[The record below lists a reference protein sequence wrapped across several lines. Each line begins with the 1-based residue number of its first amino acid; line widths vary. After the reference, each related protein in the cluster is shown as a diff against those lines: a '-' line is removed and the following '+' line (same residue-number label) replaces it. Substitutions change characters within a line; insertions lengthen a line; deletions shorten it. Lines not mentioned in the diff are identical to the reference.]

1 MTALLGVFAIGQRQA
16 GWIAAGILVALASLS
31 AGVALMV
38 AASHALAGRSASEVV
53 GGVALFIGAPVAV
66 RLLGVS
72 RAALRYA
79 ERLAT
84 HAATFRLLAAVRVW
98 LVRQLVAGSAGGL
111 GFRRSGDVASRL
123 VADVEALDGVYPRV
137 MVPACGAAL
146 LLPVLVAGIAIES
159 PGAALAVG
167 VLFVL
172 AVLVLPVLGARAS
185 FQSGQTLVQAASALR
200 VALLDGIA
208 GLKEVRVYGAERRVL
223 ETAQSHEAE
232 MLGAQHR
239 IAGSA
244 AVMDAAAMLCGQAA
258 LLTVL
263 AAASTPVAALTA
275 VFLTAAA
282 FEAVS
287 GLPRAGVLMGHA
299 ASAAER
305 IVQAA
310 SPHGPP
316 EPAAPAA
323 LPRDTTLRFEAVT
336 AGWARDRPAVL
347 DELTVEVTPGS
358 RVALLGPSGSGKST
372 LAALA
377 LRVLAPWAGRVTLG
391 GTDVQLLR
399 AEDLRSRIALLSQAT
414 HVFDDTA
421 RGNLLLGRPDADDA
435 ELWAALDQAALGDM
449 VRALPDGLET
459 WVGEGGARL
468 SGGQARRLALA
479 RALLSRAPI
488 LILDEPAT
496 GLDAEAE
503 RAFLASVFGAAQGR
517 TIILIAHRLTGA
529 ERLDRIWRLSAGR
542 AVAATA

>member
-1 MTALLGVFAIGQRQA
+1 MTALLGVFAVGRRQA
-16 GWIAAGILVALASLS
+16 GWIAAGILIALISL
-31 AGVALMV
+31 ATGIALMV
-38 AASHALAGRSASEVV
+38 AASHALAARSAPEVV
-53 GGVALFIGAPVAV
+53 GGVAMFLGVPVAV

-72 RAALRYA
+72 RTVLRYA

-98 LVRQLVAGSAGGL
+98 LVRHMVAGSAGGL
-111 GFRRSGDVASRL
+111 GFRHSGDAASRL

-137 MVPACGAAL
+137 AVPAFGAAL
-146 LLPVLVAGIAIES
+146 LLPVLVGSIASES
-159 PGAALAVG
+159 VAAAAAAG

-172 AVLVLPVLGARAS
+172 AAFVLPVLGARAS
-185 FQSGQTLVQAASALR
+185 FHTGQSLVQAVSAVR
-200 VALLDGIA
+200 VALLDGVV

-223 ETAQSHEAE
+223 EAAQSHEAE
-232 MLGAQHR
+232 LLRAQGR

-244 AVMDAAAMLCGQAA
+244 AVMDAAALLCGQAA
-258 LLTVL
+258 LLAVL
-263 AAASTPVAALTA
+263 AAASTPAGALTA
-275 VFLTAAA
+275 AFLTAAA

-287 GLPRAGVLMGHA
+287 GLPRAGVLVGHA
-299 ASAAER
+299 ASAAGR
-305 IVQAA
+305 ILQAA
-310 SPHGPP
+310 ARHEAPD
-316 EPAAPAA
+316 PAAPAA

-336 AGWARDRPAVL
+336 AGWAPDRPDVL
-347 DELTVEVTPGS
+347 DELSLQVPPGS

-377 LRVLAPWAGRVTLG
+377 LRVLAPRAGRVTLG
-391 GTDVQLLR
+391 GTDIQSLK

-414 HVFDDTA
+414 HVFDDTV
-421 RGNLLLGRPDADDA
+421 RGNLLLGRPDANEGD
-435 ELWAALDQAALGDM
+435 LWAALDHAALGDM
-449 VRALPDGLET
+449 VRALPAGLET
-459 WVGEGGARL
+459 WVGEGGATL

-496 GLDAEAE
+496 GLDAETE
-503 RAFLASVFGAAQGR
+503 RAFLTGVFGAAGDR
-517 TIILIAHRLTGA
+517 TIFLIAHRLTGA